1 MWYYRDGSETT
12 CKSVTEVRD
21 LKYREYKFFA
31 GDRANLAELTE
42 ELTAIGCTELLIN
55 DPADVDELL
64 EGSWAYTGSVADKE
78 LLDSFRS
85 SAYAVVYLQED
96 EQPSEELTALAK
108 KYECTRTLVDDEDW
122 LHKWEEYY
130 VPFHIT
136 PDIVVRPVWREYE
149 KQRGELV
156 IEIDPGLAFGTGT
169 SPTTYLAARLLE
181 KYIKPGMDVID
192 AGCGTGILSVIAA
205 KLGARCVLGL
215 DIDPEAVAATENN
228 AQING
233 CGNISAAVADL
244 LKGVEQRADLVIG
257 NLLAPLVMALSDEVA
272 QRSEPGALFVASGI
286 IDDMETECLEHVK
299 AQGFEILE
307 MMRDDCWTAFAAR
320 YSGSK

>member
-1 MWYYRDGSETT
+1 MWYYRGGSETT

-31 GDRANLAELTE
+31 KDSAQLAALTE
-42 ELTAIGCTELLIN
+42 ELTAIGYTELLIN
-55 DPADVDELL
+55 DPADVDELI

-78 LLDSFRS
+78 LLDSFRR

-205 KLGARCVLGL
+205 KLGANCVLGL

-307 MMRDDCWTAFAAR
+307 IMRDDCWTAFAAR
-320 YSGSK
+320 YKGN